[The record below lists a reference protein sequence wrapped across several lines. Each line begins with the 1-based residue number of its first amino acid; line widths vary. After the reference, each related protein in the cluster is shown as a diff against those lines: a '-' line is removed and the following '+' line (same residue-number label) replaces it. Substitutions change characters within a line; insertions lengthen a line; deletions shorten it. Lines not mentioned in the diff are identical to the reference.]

1 MIRNST
7 NNQWTCCFMRQTKL
21 PFRVGYMGF
30 RFVQIAILR
39 MFSRLKKVLRLIYWA
54 RFANVDNY

>member
-1 MIRNST
+1 
-7 NNQWTCCFMRQTKL
+7 MRQTKL